1 MSEASV
7 KMATLSIGD
16 ELLTGEVVDTNAS
29 FIAGKLYD
37 AGLRVERHL
46 TVADDEKAIAAALRE
61 LAEDFDAIVVTGGLG
76 PTPDDLT
83 AAAAARA
90 AGVPLETSAGALAH
104 LADFSG
110 QIPGGLHPSNDRQAQ
125 LPQGST
131 LIANPLGTA
140 CGFTLRLGKA
150 HFHFL
155 PGVPYEMER
164 MLTESVLPALLEKTG
179 ASSGLR
185 TTLKLFGISEAAA
198 AAELIGLL
206 PEGSPVQLAY
216 CVKFPEIHLIL
227 RSSSE
232 HADALAAAAEAVRER
247 LGRYLFA
254 ENEQTLDS
262 ILARLFL
269 VSGATLALAESCTGG
284 LVAARITNV
293 AGSSAWFLEG
303 AVTYSNQAK
312 VRMLQVPAELIELRG
327 AVSAEVAAAMANGA
341 LFTSGA
347 DLALSV
353 TGIAGPGGGT
363 PEKPVGTVFIA
374 LADRNSYDVRQYQ
387 FPGDRDRV
395 RAITCF
401 AALNLLRRH
410 LLPLTGVSDP
420 VHPVPAR
427 EKSL

>member
-1 MSEASV
+1 MKEASV

-29 FIAGKLYD
+29 YIAGKLYD

-46 TVADDEKAIAAALRE
+46 TVADDEEAIAAALLE
-61 LAEDFDAIVVTGGLG
+61 LAASFQAVVVTGGLG

-90 AGVPLETSAGALAH
+90 AGVPLETSAEALAH
-104 LADFSG
+104 LVHFSE

-125 LPQGST
+125 VPQGSA

-140 CGFTLRLGKA
+140 CGFTLRLANA
-150 HFHFL
+150 HCYFL

-164 MLTESVLPALLEKTG
+164 MLQESVLPALLENWG
-179 ASSGLR
+179 ARSGLR

-198 AAELIGLL
+198 AAELTGIL

-232 HADALAAAAEAVRER
+232 YAAPLAAAAEAVRER

-262 ILARLFL
+262 VLARLFL
-269 VSGATLALAESCTGG
+269 VSGTTLALAESCTGG
-284 LVAARITNV
+284 LVAARITRV

-312 VRMLQVPAELIELRG
+312 VRMLQVPAELIESRG
-327 AVSAEVAAAMANGA
+327 AVSAEVAVAMANGA
-341 LFTSGA
+341 LLASGA

-374 LADRNSYDVRQYQ
+374 LADRNSCDVRQYQ

-401 AALNLLRRH
+401 AALNLLRKH
-410 LLPLTGVSDP
+410 LLALPGASDP
-420 VHPVPAR
+420 V
-427 EKSL
+427 

>member
-1 MSEASV
+1 MSEISV

-37 AGLRVERHL
+37 AGLRVARHL
-46 TVADDEKAIAAALRE
+46 TVADDEEAIAAALHA
-61 LAEDFDAIVVTGGLG
+61 LAEEFDAIVVTGGLG

-104 LADFSG
+104 LADFAG
-110 QIPGGLHPSNDRQAQ
+110 QVPGGLHPSNDRQAQ
-125 LPQGST
+125 LPQGCA

-140 CGFTLRLGKA
+140 CGFILRLGNA
-150 HFHFL
+150 QFHFL

-164 MLTESVLPALLEKTG
+164 MLEESVLSALLEKS
-179 ASSGLR
+179 AVLPGLR

-198 AAELIGLL
+198 AAELTGTL

-227 RSSSE
+227 RSSAQ
-232 HADALAAAAEAVRER
+232 HAAPLAAAAAAVRER

-254 ENEQTLDS
+254 ENEQSLDS
-262 ILARLFL
+262 VLARLFL
-269 VSGATLALAESCTGG
+269 ASGTTLALAESCTGG
-284 LVAARITNV
+284 LIAARITNV

-312 VRMLQVPAELIELRG
+312 VRMLQVPVEMIELHG
-327 AVSAEVAAAMANGA
+327 AVSAEVAVAMANGA
-341 LFTSGA
+341 LLASGA
-347 DLALSV
+347 GLALSV

-374 LADRNSYDVRQYQ
+374 LADRTSCEVRQYQ

-401 AALNLLRRH
+401 AALNLLRKY
-410 LLPLTGVSDP
+410 LLSLPGAADP
-420 VHPVPAR
+420 A
-427 EKSL
+427 